1 MNQQTMQVLLV
12 EDNPADATLVRQAFS
27 RFPQEQWQFIGVETL
42 GEAITAYHHMSE
54 DPDHDPFDLVL
65 LDLGLPDAK
74 GLETIQQFL
83 AASPEALVVVLS
95 GMDDKTLA
103 LQAIEQGAQDYL
115 VKDQIT
121 LPTLLKSIQFAIR
134 RQNSV
139 RQLRQSA
146 CVTQSALNQ
155 AQAINAQQIS
165 FVGMLSHEIRNPL
178 GVIQMSTEL
187 LQSNLDAPINTKVQK
202 WLGKIQIAND
212 QVIYLLNDVLTLCR
226 LRAENL
232 SCKYSRVHLHN
243 FCTDLVDEIQQT
255 AGGNHVIELTVQK
268 SLGHVFTDIQL
279 VRSIC
284 TNLISNAIKYTPQGG
299 IIRFSVTAHDRW
311 LTFLVEDSG
320 IGIPEAEQQ
329 HLFEHFYRASNATNI
344 AGTGLGL
351 AIVKRCV
358 IELRGKIEVESKVDL
373 GTTFKVQLPLLLS
386 GEINPRGNYSARS
399 PNSSV

>member
-1 MNQQTMQVLLV
+1 MNQKTMQVLLV

-27 RFPQEQWQFIGVETL
+27 QFPQGNWQFLGVETL
-42 GEAITAYHHMSE
+42 DAAIIAYRHTAE
-54 DPDHDPFDLVL
+54 DIASSPFDLVL

-74 GLETIQQFL
+74 GLETVQQFL
-83 AASPEALVVVLS
+83 AASPEAPVVVLS
-95 GMDDKTLA
+95 GMDDETLA
-103 LQAIEQGAQDYL
+103 LKAIEQGAQDYL

-121 LPTLLKSIQFAIR
+121 LQTLLKSIQFAMR
-134 RQNSV
+134 RQHT
-139 RQLRQSA
+139 LRHLQRSA
-146 CVTQSALNQ
+146 GVTQQALNQ

-165 FVGMLSHEIRNPL
+165 FVGMVSHEIRNPL

-187 LQSNLDAPINTKVQK
+187 LQSNLDAPANTKVQK
-202 WLGKIQIAND
+202 WLGKIQSAND
-212 QVIYLLNDVLTLCR
+212 QAIYLLNDVLTLCR

-232 SCKYSRVHLHN
+232 SCKYSCVRLHN
-243 FCTDLVDEIQQT
+243 FCTDLVDELQQT

-268 SLGHVFTDIQL
+268 GLGHAFTDIQL

-284 TNLISNAIKYTPQGG
+284 TNLISNAIKYTPEGG

-329 HLFEHFYRASNATNI
+329 QLFEHFYRASNAADI

-351 AIVKRCV
+351 AIVQRCV
-358 IELRGKIEVESKVDL
+358 IALQGKIEVESKVNQ
-373 GTTFKVQLPLLLS
+373 GTTFKVQLPLILS
-386 GEINPRGNYSARS
+386 ASNIPDSSAE
-399 PNSSV
+399 VIIEK

>member
-1 MNQQTMQVLLV
+1 MT
-12 EDNPADATLVRQAFS
+12 F
-27 RFPQEQWQFIGVETL
+27 
-42 GEAITAYHHMSE
+42 
-54 DPDHDPFDLVL
+54 
-65 LDLGLPDAK
+65 LP
-74 GLETIQQFL
+74 
-83 AASPEALVVVLS
+83 
-95 GMDDKTLA
+95 
-103 LQAIEQGAQDYL
+103 
-115 VKDQIT
+115 
-121 LPTLLKSIQFAIR
+121 
-134 RQNSV
+134 
-139 RQLRQSA
+139 
-146 CVTQSALNQ
+146 
-155 AQAINAQQIS
+155 
-165 FVGMLSHEIRNPL
+165 
-178 GVIQMSTEL
+178 
-187 LQSNLDAPINTKVQK
+187 
-202 WLGKIQIAND
+202 
-212 QVIYLLNDVLTLCR
+212 
-226 LRAENL
+226 
-232 SCKYSRVHLHN
+232 SCVHLHN

-268 SLGHVFTDIQL
+268 GLGHAFTDIQL

-373 GTTFKVQLPLLLS
+373 GSTFKVQLPLLLS
-386 GEINPRGNYSARS
+386 GEINPCGDYSARS